1 LETKLGGNHMK
12 NKWMI
17 AVLFF
22 LIMPVFDLSSV
33 YASDALEGNAIL
45 DCDKRIIVETIP
57 GEYNNNQLHPPN
69 PLQLDPSNPTTITC
83 GTPRTISVL
92 DGCPPFN
99 WSVSGTGYTLT
110 DVPGNERSKILNCS
124 GGT

>member
-1 LETKLGGNHMK
+1 MALAALSGPF
-12 NKWMI
+12 I
-17 AVLFF
+17 LFDIQP
-22 LIMPVFDLSSV
+22 LAANITILLYLSSV

-69 PLQLDPSNPTTITC
+69 PLQFDPSNPTTITC